1 MKILRKD
8 LLDLRSLNAGQVQS
22 LLDLSLVALQGGLP
36 RDALQG
42 RVVALAFFEPS
53 TRTCTSFELAAR
65 RLGAEVLRFDVARSS
80 VQKGESLLDTARTLE
95 AMGADALVLRH
106 SASGAPHFVA
116 RYVRCSVVNA
126 GDGMHEHPTQGLLDL
141 LTVREVKG
149 RIEGLKVVIL
159 GDILHSRVAR
169 STAYGLG
176 LLGAR
181 VVLCGPATLLPSS
194 LDIPNA
200 VWTTR
205 VEEALEDADV
215 VMPLRM
221 QVERAGAAFVPS
233 LGEFA
238 RLYALT
244 PERLRRTRPDAI
256 VMHPGPMNLGVE
268 ITPEVAYGPRSVI
281 LRQVTHGVAVRMA
294 VLYDLLRHPTV
305 HPELRPVAQ
314 RLPAGVS

>member
-8 LLDLRSLNAGQVQS
+8 LLDLRGLTAGQVQS
-22 LLDLSLVALQGGLP
+22 LLDLSRAALQGALP
-36 RDALQG
+36 AGALQG
-42 RVVALAFFEPS
+42 RVVAMLFFESS
-53 TRTCTSFELAAR
+53 TRTRTSFELAAR
-65 RLGAEVLRFDVARSS
+65 RLGAEVVAFDVARSS

-95 AMGADALVLRH
+95 AMGVDAIVLRH
-106 SASGAPHFVA
+106 GSSGAPHFVA
-116 RYVRCSVVNA
+116 RHVHCSVINA

-141 LTVREVKG
+141 LTVREIKG
-149 RIEGLKVVIL
+149 RIAGLRVVIL

-181 VVLCGPATLLPSS
+181 VVLCGPTTLLPPS

-200 VWTTR
+200 TMTVR
-205 VEEALEDADV
+205 IEEALEEADV
-215 VMPLRM
+215 VIPLRM
-221 QVERAGAAFVPS
+221 QLERAAAAFVPS

-244 PERLRRTRPDAI
+244 PQRLCRARPDAI

-268 ITPEVAYGPRSVI
+268 ITPEVAYGPQSVV
-281 LRQVTHGVAVRMA
+281 LRQVAHGVAVRMA
-294 VLYDLLRHPTV
+294 VLYDLLAAPPA

-314 RLPAGVS
+314 RVAAGVS